1 MAKEKKDVISV
12 EGTVIESLPNNTFKV
27 KILGGNIVLGHV
39 SGKMRMH
46 YIRLLPGDTVTV
58 ELTPYDVTR
67 GRIIL
72 RHKKPIVIEKDPTHS

>member
-12 EGTVIESLPNNTFKV
+12 EGKIVDSLPNNTFKV
-27 KILGGNIVLGHV
+27 EISGGHIILGHA
-39 SGKMRMH
+39 SGKMRMN

-67 GRIIL
+67 GRIVL
-72 RHKKPIVIEKDPTHS
+72 RHKKTIGVSSDKDS